1 MKAKLRQFELHTSNI
16 ARAQI
21 ANDDSQ
27 NTLITQNTQTTPITP
42 ITQNTQNTPTT
53 LITPTT
59 PTTPT
64 TPITPT
70 TPTIKKM
77 PPDKCPMAYIIYFG
91 YNPKISATDYLLMNF
106 LPFLITRPL

>member
-1 MKAKLRQFELHTSNI
+1 MKAKLRQLELRTSNI

-27 NTLITQNTQTTPITP
+27 NTLITQNTPTTPTTPI
-42 ITQNTQNTPTT
+42 TQNTPTT
-53 LITPTT
+53 LTT

-64 TPITPT
+64 TPI

>member
-1 MKAKLRQFELHTSNI
+1 MKTKLRQLELHTSNT

-27 NTLITQNTQTTPITP
+27 NTQNIQK
-42 ITQNTQNTPTT
+42 TPT
-53 LITPTT
+53 
-59 PTTPT
+59 
-64 TPITPT
+64 TPT

-77 PPDKCPMAYIIYFG
+77 PPDKRPMAYIIYFG

-106 LPFLITRPL
+106 LPFLITIPL

>member
-27 NTLITQNTQTTPITP
+27 NTLITQNT
-42 ITQNTQNTPTT
+42 PTT
-53 LITPTT
+53 LTT

>member
-1 MKAKLRQFELHTSNI
+1 MHLNVYKMKEQRRKMKAKLRQFELHTSNT

-27 NTLITQNTQTTPITP
+27 NTPTTQNTP
-42 ITQNTQNTPTT
+42 ITQNTQNTQNTP
-53 LITPTT
+53 ITPT
-59 PTTPT
+59 
-64 TPITPT
+64 TPT

>member
-1 MKAKLRQFELHTSNI
+1 MHLNVYKMKEQRRKMKAKLCQFELRTSNI

-21 ANDDSQ
+21 ANDDYSEYSDYSD
-27 NTLITQNTQTTPITP
+27 N
-42 ITQNTQNTPTT
+42 
-53 LITPTT
+53 
-59 PTTPT
+59 
-64 TPITPT
+64 
-70 TPTIKKM
+70 KKM

>member
-1 MKAKLRQFELHTSNI
+1 MHLNVYKMKEQRRKMKAKLRQFELHTSNI

-27 NTLITQNTQTTPITP
+27 NTLITQNT
-42 ITQNTQNTPTT
+42 
-53 LITPTT
+53 PTT

-64 TPITPT
+64 TPITPS

-77 PPDKCPMAYIIYFG
+77 PPDKCPMAYIFYFG

>member
-1 MKAKLRQFELHTSNI
+1 MHLNVYKMKEQRRKMKAKPCQLELQTSNI

-27 NTLITQNTQTTPITP
+27 NTP
-42 ITQNTQNTPTT
+42 ITQNTLTT
-53 LITPTT
+53 QTT
-59 PTTPT
+59 PTTPN
-64 TPITPT
+64 

-91 YNPKISATDYLLMNF
+91 YNPKIPATDYLLMNF
-106 LPFLITRPL
+106 LPFLITIPL

>member
-1 MKAKLRQFELHTSNI
+1 MHLNACKMKEQRRKMKAKLRQFELHTSNI

-27 NTLITQNTQTTPITP
+27 NTLITQNTPT
-42 ITQNTQNTPTT
+42 TPTT
-53 LITPTT
+53 LTT

>member
-1 MKAKLRQFELHTSNI
+1 MKAKLCQFELHTSNT

-27 NTLITQNTQTTPITP
+27 NTP

-53 LITPTT
+53 QTT

-64 TPITPT
+64 TQI

-106 LPFLITRPL
+106 LPFLITIPL

>member
-1 MKAKLRQFELHTSNI
+1 MKEQRRKMKAKLRQLELRTSNT

-27 NTLITQNTQTTPITP
+27 NTQNTP
-42 ITQNTQNTPTT
+42 ITQNT
-53 LITPTT
+53 PTT
-59 PTTPT
+59 PTTLT

-70 TPTIKKM
+70 TPTKKM

-106 LPFLITRPL
+106 LPFLITIPL